1 MSISRDDLVTMLITG
16 DRDVLDR
23 IDDSILEI
31 VEARRAL
38 VLRIA
43 REKVSA
49 GVPFR
54 DADRERAMLDRAAKR
69 ARLISPEGARGVLA
83 AVLAACRES
92 VPGNEP
98 E

>member
-1 MSISRDDLVTMLITG
+1 MSISRDDLVTALITG

-38 VLRIA
+38 VIRIA
-43 REKVSA
+43 REKLSS
-49 GVPFR
+49 GIPFR
-54 DADRERAMLDRAAKR
+54 DPERESAMMERTAKR
-69 ARLISPEGARGVLA
+69 ARGIRPDAARGILS
-83 AVLAACRES
+83 AVLAACRDG
-92 VPGNEP
+92 VPGGET

>member
-1 MSISRDDLVTMLITG
+1 MSISRDDLVTALITG

-23 IDDSILEI
+23 IDDSILDM

-43 REKVSA
+43 REKLSS

-54 DADRERAMLDRAAKR
+54 DPERERAMMERVGKR
-69 ARLISPEGARGVLA
+69 ARGLSPAAAQGILA
-83 AVLAACRES
+83 AVLAACRDG
-92 VPGNEP
+92 VPGGET